1 MFNRHLKERISALEK
16 ENASLK
22 DQMTSLNDEVGS
34 LQAENNHLLEQAH
47 SPTNADGDDLPHL
60 LLGSSELVDDIR
72 QALANSSTELVEHR
86 DSFEASQ
93 ALFGDIISML
103 SSTVSSTKRITNDA
117 GSAVEAVDVL
127 KEATSG
133 ISDFVAIIKGI
144 SDQTNL
150 LALNAA
156 IEAARAGEQGR
167 GFAVVADEVRT
178 LAQRSSDAS
187 NEISTL
193 IEQVS
198 SQMEGVINGIGNVGN
213 QSQEINE
220 STTSIEETANQIVDL
235 SQQMFG
241 VINNSTSDSFIQ
253 TVKMDHIVWKLDVY
267 KHFYGMS
274 DSLSGE
280 VNDHQNCRLGQWFYH
295 GEGAEKYSSFS
306 AFKAMEKPHEDVHKH
321 GLAALDALAAGD
333 KQKAIDKL
341 AQMESSSNDVINH
354 LSQLSQQISS

>member
-16 ENASLK
+16 ENTALK
-22 DQMTSLNDEVGS
+22 EQMTSLTDEVGS
-34 LQAENNHLLEQAH
+34 LQAENNHLLEQSHA
-47 SPTNADGDDLPHL
+47 SASVSSDDIPHL

-72 QALANSSTELVEHR
+72 QGLANTSTELIEHR
-86 DSFEASQ
+86 DSFADSQ
-93 ALFGDIISML
+93 ALFSDIISML
-103 SSTVSSTKRITNDA
+103 SSTVSSTQRITTDA

-213 QSQEINE
+213 QSQEINQ
-220 STTSIEETANQIVDL
+220 STTSIEETANQIVEL
-235 SQQMFG
+235 SQQMLG
-241 VINNSTSDSFIQ
+241 VINNNTSDSFIQ

-274 DSLSGE
+274 DSLTGDIS
-280 VNDHQNCRLGQWFYH
+280 DHQNCRLGQWFYH
-295 GEGAEKYSSFS
+295 GEGAEKYASFS
-306 AFKAMEKPHEDVHKH
+306 AFKAMEKPHEEVHKH
-321 GLAALDALAAGD
+321 GLAALDALSAGD
-333 KQKAIDKL
+333 RQKAVEKL
-341 AQMESSSNDVINH
+341 AQMEHSSNEVISY
-354 LSQLSQQISS
+354 LSQLAQQISS